1 MTKPQPCGTRPST
14 GGRTCVPGPR
24 RIDPAEILVG
34 VPALDEERHIA
45 ACLRSLMA
53 GSPAM
58 RAVRIVVADGGSRDA
73 TRAVVAG
80 LASEIP
86 NLELIDNPGRLQS
99 AALNRIVET
108 CARPEH
114 RVLVRCDAHAV
125 YPPGYVLRVAA
136 SLAAREAAALAVP
149 MDAVGAGRFQRAAA
163 WAVDTPLGSG
173 GAPHRGGRRS
183 GWVDHGHHAGI
194 RLDWFR
200 RVGGYDPGFS
210 HNEDAEFDHRLTLA
224 GGRIW
229 LDAQIRVAYP
239 MRATPAALARQ
250 YWRYGRG
257 RARTVLKHQL
267 RPRPR
272 QLAPV
277 LAVGGL
283 APGLVLAP
291 LQPASLLLPA
301 GYLGLLAGASLW
313 TAIRRRSA
321 TGLWVGPALAAMH
334 LPWGAGFVA
343 TTIAHAWRRLPIFR

>member
-1 MTKPQPCGTRPST
+1 M
-14 GGRTCVPGPR
+14 
-24 RIDPAEILVG
+24 DPAAILVG

-53 GSPAM
+53 GPPEM

-73 TRAVVAG
+73 TRRIVAG
-80 LASEIP
+80 LAAEFP
-86 NLELIDNPGRLQS
+86 NIELIDNPGRVQS

-108 CARPEH
+108 CAGPGH

-136 SLAAREAAALAVP
+136 SLAARGAAALAVP
-149 MDAVGAGRFQRAAA
+149 MDAVGERGFQRAAA
-163 WAVDTPLGSG
+163 WAVDTLLGSG

-210 HNEDAEFDHRLTLA
+210 HNEDAEFDHRLARA

-229 LDAQIRVAYP
+229 LDAGLRVAYP
-239 MRATPAALARQ
+239 MRTTPAALARQ

-257 RARTVLKHQL
+257 RARTVLKHRL
-267 RPRPR
+267 RPRLR
-272 QLAPV
+272 QVAPV
-277 LAVGGL
+277 VAVAGL
-283 APGLVLAP
+283 SLGVLAP
-291 LQPASLLLPA
+291 LHPAFLVPAA
-301 GYLGLLAGASLW
+301 GYLALVAAASLW
-313 TAIRRRSA
+313 TALRLGSPC
-321 TGLWVGPALAAMH
+321 GLWAGPALAAMH
-334 LPWGAGFVA
+334 LPWGAGFLAA
-343 TTIAHAWRRLPIFR
+343 TLAHAWRERSVDIGLIQESAS